1 MAYSSIAKPTDY
13 FNTNLWTGT
22 GDSTTAVTG
31 VGFQPDWVWVKN
43 RDVGDDHMLFDAV
56 RGVTKRLFSNST
68 TAEGTDAQ
76 TLTSFDSD
84 GFTTGNNRATGGD
97 SGNKMVAWNWLAANG
112 TASNS
117 NGSITSTVSANT
129 TAGFSIV
136 SWTGTGDGTPSS
148 SGTLGHGLSSAPK
161 MIIVKNRTDAVNWP
175 VYHAGNT
182 SAPETEVIYLN
193 LTNTTSD
200 DNNFW
205 NDTAPTSSV
214 FTVAGDNSVNGNGD
228 SMIAY
233 CFADVKGYSKFD
245 SYTGNGNAD
254 GTFVYTGFKPAWVMV
269 KRTDSA
275 TNANWAISDNQRLNN
290 SGNQDG
296 GKGNYVPHV
305 LAANLHNDESYFGGG
320 AGNKQD
326 FLSNGFKFRDTGSYG
341 NASGSTYIY
350 MAFAENP
357 FVGNDSGTAVPVVAR

>member
-1 MAYSSIAKPTDY
+1 MAYSSITKPTDY

-68 TAEGTDAQ
+68 GAEGTDAQ

-161 MIIVKNRTDAVNWP
+161 MIIVKNRTDAANWP

-233 CFADVKGYSKFD
+233 CFADVKGYSKF
-245 SYTGNGNAD
+245 GNYVANANTN
-254 GTFVYTGFKPAWVMV
+254 GPFVYTGFKPAWVLV
-269 KRTDSA
+269 KNNDVAQGWYLLDNKRDTSNQVQKSLAPHNSSTENDSS
-275 TNANWAISDNQRLNN
+275 ANN
-290 SGNQDG
+290 GC
-296 GKGNYVPHV
+296 
-305 LAANLHNDESYFGGG
+305 
-320 AGNKQD
+320 D
-326 FLSNGFKFRDTGSYG
+326 FLSNGFKVRAVGTGDINHTSG
-341 NASGSTYIY
+341 NNYIY